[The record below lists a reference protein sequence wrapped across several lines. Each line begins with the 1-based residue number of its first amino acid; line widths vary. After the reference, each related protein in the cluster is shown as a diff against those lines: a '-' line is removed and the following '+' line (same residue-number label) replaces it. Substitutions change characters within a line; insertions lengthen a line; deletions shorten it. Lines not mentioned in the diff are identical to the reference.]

1 MALEQQLKLE
11 DLISDSESPVLAV
24 FSAPGCGPSR
34 LLDAVLAE
42 AIAYLQQKLQ
52 IVRIDSEQNSAL
64 SDRYQ
69 VHALPTLLVFK
80 NGQLTGR
87 IEEERIENLLPAAHL
102 IRRLQAI
109 L

>member
-1 MALEQQLKLE
+1 MALEQQIKLE

-34 LLDAVLAE
+34 LLDTVLAD

-69 VHALPTLLVFK
+69 VHALPTLLIFK
-80 NGQLTGR
+80 NGKLTGR